1 MRTPLLTRPLVLLV
15 LTVLLVLGT
24 GGPAR
29 PVSSPSWWDPAPS
42 REGDW
47 PLNPRPSIAR
57 GFEPPASLWGAGH
70 RGVDLVG
77 RAGQQVHT
85 SLGGTVTFAG
95 PLAGRGVVVVDHGAL
110 RTTYEPVSAT
120 VSVGEVVE
128 RGAVVGTLQ
137 RARSHCLPR
146 SCLHWGLL
154 RGREYLNPLVLVG
167 GGPLRLLPLTP
178 ASPATPGLSPGLS
191 LYLYLLGSTPAG
203 GRAGRPGAASR
214 W

>member
-1 MRTPLLTRPLVLLV
+1 MRTTLLPRPLVLLV
-15 LTVLLVLGT
+15 LTVLLCLAT
-24 GGPAR
+24 GRPAG
-29 PVSSPSWWDPAPS
+29 SAWWEPAPS
-42 REGDW
+42 RHGDW
-47 PLNPRPSIAR
+47 PLVPRPSIAR

-95 PLAGRGVVVVDHGAL
+95 PLAGRGVVVVDHGSL
-110 RTTYEPVSAT
+110 RTTYEPVGPT
-120 VSVGEVVE
+120 VAIGDVVT

-137 RARSHCLPR
+137 RARSHCFPR

-154 RGREYLNPLVLVG
+154 RGDTYLNPLVLVG
-167 GGPLRLLPLTP
+167 GGPLRLLPLTGP
-178 ASPATPGLSPGLS
+178 TPG
-191 LYLYLLGSTPAG
+191 G
-203 GRAGRPGAASR
+203 GPTGRPGAAVP

>member
-1 MRTPLLTRPLVLLV
+1 MRTTLLTRPLVLLV
-15 LTVLLVLGT
+15 LTVLLVLAT
-24 GGPAR
+24 GRPAD
-29 PVSSPSWWDPAPS
+29 SAWWEPAPS
-42 REGDW
+42 RHGDW
-47 PLNPRPSIAR
+47 PLVPRPAIAR

-77 RAGQQVHT
+77 RAGQQVHA

-95 PLAGRGVVVVDHGAL
+95 PIAGRGVVVVDHGDL
-110 RTTYEPVSAT
+110 RTTYEPVGTT
-120 VSVGEVVE
+120 VSVGDVVT

-154 RGREYLNPLVLVG
+154 RGDTYLNPLVLVG
-167 GGPLRLLPLTP
+167 GGPLRLLALTGP
-178 ASPATPGLSPGLS
+178 TPG
-191 LYLYLLGSTPAG
+191 G
-203 GRAGRPGAASR
+203 GPIGRPGAAVP